1 MGCVIYGSLAL
12 SKSPSLSLREN
23 MQDKRRTD
31 GSGSVSVWLARPHPY
46 SPPWHRPSQ
55 RPHWTVPSDLHNC
68 HGGVEWDEDDHA
80 DHADYADHTDHEGND
95 LNNSH
100 GGKEG
105 MSMIMTR
112 LTVLIMR
119 VKASTTATLGRRI
132 MIMLILGMMTS
143 TAALMRKKMVLLKP

>member
-1 MGCVIYGSLAL
+1 
-12 SKSPSLSLREN
+12 

-68 HGGVEWDEDDHA
+68 HGGVEGDEDDHA
-80 DHADYADHTDHEGND
+80 DHADHADCADHTDHEGND

-100 GGKEG
+100 GRKEG
-105 MSMIMTR
+105 DEYDHDHAECAGHEGKGLHYCNPWKEDHDHADLGNDDLHSC
-112 LTVLIMR
+112 LDEEKDGAL
-119 VKASTTATLGRRI
+119 KTLMI
-132 MIMLILGMMTS
+132 MIMAKTTYPWL
-143 TAALMRKKMVLLKP
+143 KK